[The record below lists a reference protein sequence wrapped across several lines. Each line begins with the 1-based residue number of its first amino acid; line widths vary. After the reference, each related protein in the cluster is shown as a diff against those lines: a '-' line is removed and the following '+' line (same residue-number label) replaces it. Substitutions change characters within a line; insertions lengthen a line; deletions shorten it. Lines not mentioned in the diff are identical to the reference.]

1 MDAPPPDYSLLHWRS
16 HEAPMRARV
25 ESWRDLLTR
34 KLLPAEVQPLHDG
47 PFHVDVQLRALPG
60 LRFSWGAVDASHYR
74 RTRSIASTE
83 DDDFVILANLDGE
96 FVSTQNGRDV
106 KLGAGDACLMACI
119 DPGEFYRPELGSV
132 ICIRIPSESLASL
145 VPHLHDRTKTIVPR
159 DSEALRLLTSYIGVL
174 GGTQTLSSPEIR
186 SSIVTH
192 IHNLAALVL
201 QPTKDNYARIENG
214 GLKAARLR
222 AVKSFIAR
230 NLGRGDLSVGE
241 VAAHIH
247 LTPRSVQLLLEEDGT
262 TFSAFALQARL
273 ARVYAALA
281 DRRNRHRTIG
291 DIALECGFGD
301 ISYFNRAFRRRYGA
315 SPTEIRNQS
324 VLRSN

>member
-1 MDAPPPDYSLLHWRS
+1 MDAPPPDYALLQWRS
-16 HEAPMRARV
+16 QVAPLRARV

-74 RTRSIASTE
+74 RPRNIAASE
-83 DDDFVILANLDGE
+83 DDDFVILVNLDGE
-96 FVSTQNGRDV
+96 FVSTQNGREV

-119 DPGEFYRPELGSV
+119 DPGLFYRPELGRV
-132 ICIRIPSESLASL
+132 VCIRVPSERMASL
-145 VPHLHDRTKTIVPR
+145 VPRLHDKTREIIPR

-174 GGTQTLSSPEIR
+174 GGTQTLSTPELR
-186 SSIVTH
+186 ASIVTH

-201 QPTKDNYARIENG
+201 HPTNDNFACAEHNG
-214 GLKAARLR
+214 LRAARLR
-222 AVKSFIAR
+222 AIKSYILK
-230 NLGRGDLSVGE
+230 NLARGDLNVGQ
-241 VAAHIH
+241 VAAHIR
-247 LTPRSVQLLLEEDGT
+247 LTPRSVQMLLEDEGT
-262 TFSAFALQARL
+262 TFSQFALQSRL